1 VAIGKGRGG
10 AVFGDLRT
18 IFLVGAAGE
27 LTDGQLLERFAT
39 GPGEAAGPAFAAL
52 VERHGPMVLRVCR
65 GVLADPHD
73 ADDAFQAVFL
83 VLVARA
89 RSLWVRDSLGPWLH
103 QVAFRT
109 ASGARASAARRRRFE
124 RSAAA
129 TREAS
134 RAEGDGEVGRILHEE
149 VDRLPDRYR
158 APVVL
163 CDLGGRT
170 HEQAARHLGWPVG
183 TVKSRLARA
192 RDRLRGRLLRRGLA
206 PGAGLL
212 VAASADAITPS
223 ALAASATGAAVR
235 HAAAG
240 MSGRGRAVTLARETL
255 RTMSMTRWFKIAST
269 ALALGA
275 TASAVGPLARP
286 VDEPRP
292 EAAARADDVPVVA
305 VMPGDFKHT
314 LVERGVVQPSRVS
327 KGVSEVRG
335 QTAIISIMPDGAKV
349 RKGDRVCVLDS
360 APIKDQLQ
368 NQRIAEGVAEAAH
381 RDAVLAREAAEIAV
395 HEYADGTSRVER
407 DALDAAIASA
417 QASGRRAQARVDRTR
432 RARAKMDDAPA
443 LKGRAPTPAE
453 ILADLDFDDRLDAA
467 ERDLDR
473 ETAARALA
481 VDRRGVFETYTRPRT
496 IKGLTVDL
504 GRKRADESVAH
515 SARSLAKDKA
525 EWLVRQIESCTMIAP
540 ADGILVDAYDPP
552 RPAGAKIMRKGVS
565 VGERETIFRI
575 LNLDAPLLVHT
586 KVREAWVDR
595 VAQGVRAGIKVDA
608 LPGKA
613 MTGRVVFVAPRADDA
628 GGIVPNVSTP
638 VTGRVVFVAPRADPT
653 GMVRNEVKLYTIVIE
668 VEASPPTLT
677 PGMTA
682 EVEIPIFELAG
693 VLTVPVSAVRPLDGK
708 DYLTVKTADGRL
720 DRREV
725 SLGLSDDKRVE
736 VKRGIQA
743 GDLVVLNPPTPT
755 TGEPGRAQPGDRGR
769 PAAGTD
775 PPR

>member
-103 QVAFRT
+103 QVALRT
-109 ASGARASAARRRRFE
+109 ASAARASAARRRRFE

-134 RAEGDGEVGRILHEE
+134 RAEGDGEAGRILHEE

-235 HAAAG
+235 RAAAG

-275 TASAVGPLARP
+275 SASALGPLARP
-286 VDEPRP
+286 VEEPRP

-305 VMPGDFKHT
+305 VVPGAFRGT
-314 LVERGVVQPSRVS
+314 VVERGTLEASRVS
-327 KGVSEVRG
+327 EGVSEVEG
-335 QTAIISIMPDGAKV
+335 QTSILSIMPNGATV
-349 RKGDRVCVLDS
+349 RKGARVCVLDS
-360 APIKDQLQ
+360 AGLKGQLQ
-368 NQRIAEGVAEAAH
+368 NQRIAEGVAEAAC
-381 RDAVLAREAAEIAV
+381 RDAGLAREAAEIAV
-395 HEYADGTSRVER
+395 GEYADGTSRLER

-417 QASGRRAQARVDRTR
+417 QASVRRAQARVDRTR
-432 RARAKMDDAPA
+432 RARARMDDALAP
-443 LKGRAPTPAE
+443 KGRVQTPAE

-481 VDRRGVFETYTRPRT
+481 HARKDVFETYTRPRT
-496 IKGLTVDL
+496 IKGLTADL
-504 GRKRADESVAH
+504 GRKRADESA
-515 SARSLAKDKA
+515 ARVIRDIASDKA
-525 EWLVRQIESCTMIAP
+525 RRLARQIEACTMTAQT
-540 ADGILVDAYDPP
+540 DGILDYANAPGSP
-552 RPAGAKIMRKGVS
+552 QMIEEGATVR
-565 VGERETIFRI
+565 ERQIIFRI
-575 LNLDAPLLVHT
+575 LDLSAPLRVSA
-586 KVREAWVDR
+586 KVREAWVDQVDQTAKGLR
-595 VAQGVRAGIKVDA
+595 TRIKVDA
-608 LPGKA
+608 FPGTSL
-613 MTGRVVFVAPRADDA
+613 TGRVVSVAPR
-628 GGIVPNVSTP
+628 P
-638 VTGRVVFVAPRADPT
+638 DPT
-653 GMVRNEVKLYTIVIE
+653 GMVRNNVKVYTTLIE
-668 VEASPPTLT
+668 LDGSPPSLR

-693 VLTVPVSAVRPLDGK
+693 VLTVPVSAVRQRDGK

-725 SLGLSDDKRVE
+725 TLGLSDDKRVE

-743 GDLVVLNPPTPT
+743 GDLVVLAPSNPT
-755 TGEPGRAQPGDRGR
+755 TGEPGRAKPGDRGR
-769 PAAGTD
+769 PTAGTD